1 MNKRRIRPLEGNSYS
16 GFESGDEH
24 KENPMTDL
32 DQTTR
37 TEMEAAAFRRLLQH
51 LDEHKD
57 VQNID
62 LMILADFCRN
72 CLAKWLMEAA
82 TEQGVELDYD
92 GAREYIYGMP
102 FAEWKS
108 LYQKPASEAQL
119 AAFEARQTAR
129 KDQGTAE

>member
-1 MNKRRIRPLEGNSYS
+1 MADI
-16 GFESGDEH
+16 
-24 KENPMTDL
+24 
-32 DQTTR
+32 DQASK
-37 TEMEAAAFRRLLQH
+37 TEMEAAAFRHLLRH

-62 LMILADFCRN
+62 LMIQADFCRN

-92 GAREYIYGMP
+92 GARKYVYGMP
-102 FAEWKS
+102 FAEWKT

-119 AAFEARQTAR
+119 AAFEAKQAAR
-129 KDQGTAE
+129 KR

>member
-1 MNKRRIRPLEGNSYS
+1 MADI
-16 GFESGDEH
+16 
-24 KENPMTDL
+24 
-32 DQTTR
+32 DQASK
-37 TEMEAAAFRRLLQH
+37 TEMEAAAFRHLLRH

-62 LMILADFCRN
+62 LMIQADFCRN

-92 GAREYIYGMP
+92 GAREYVYGMP
-102 FAEWKS
+102 FAEWKT

-119 AAFEARQTAR
+119 AAFEAKQATR
-129 KDQGTAE
+129 KR